1 MLSKEQSAKEKRVQK
16 LLQNPLFAGMEKKY
30 AVDDTFVYDHSGRF
44 QDYCDSMEKCK
55 HCQGLCFC
63 RQPLHGKYMELRVD
77 GILVQ
82 ELVNCSYQL
91 QENSLFAHQKQYR
104 LMDMPKQNLLVNISK
119 LDLRNESMEY
129 KHVVMQVLQKLMDE
143 EDTKGFTSGENRCRE
158 ELSCGRDVQLLC
170 EKRVWC
176 CFCECS
182 KAYCRFENDVSRSSC
197 HGGKNSNDS
206 AC

>member
-1 MLSKEQSAKEKRVQK
+1 MEKMEFNLCLARSSKVQK
-16 LLQNPLFAGMEKKY
+16 KSEYKSYYKTLICWNGEKN
-30 AVDDTFVYDHSGRF
+30 TLWMIR
-44 QDYCDSMEKCK
+44 
-55 HCQGLCFC
+55 LCMIIADVSKIIVTVWKNVSIVRGYVFC

-91 QENSLFAHQKQYR
+91 QENSLFAHQKKYR

-143 EDTKGFTSGENRCRE
+143 EDTKGLYFWGKPGVGKSYLAAGMCNYYAK
-158 ELSCGRDVQLLC
+158 
-170 EKRVWC
+170 KRVWC
-176 CFCECS
+176 CLL
-182 KAYCRFENDVSRSSC
+182 
-197 HGGKNSNDS
+197 
-206 AC
+206 